1 MVSTEYLVAP
11 AKAVQLHR
19 MASLGVEIVVNE
31 HVKPAG
37 AEVSAGSGP
46 AEAAPT
52 TSANATKATAAVII
66 LRIESTPLVV
76 NVARYERRREL
87 GGSQVLRGEQ
97 PPFGAFRHRG
107 ALGVPQKLA
116 VLSFDKR
123 RSAKRFAFGN
133 LLGARTRSGTTRH
146 PHDTLCRGV
155 SLGRTASA
163 PARPR
168 RGTRTASRPSLR
180 RAPWWTAKGPGSSAP
195 FGSG

>member
-52 TSANATKATAAVII
+52 TSANATKATAAVIL

-87 GGSQVLRGEQ
+87 GGSQVL
-97 PPFGAFRHRG
+97 RG

-133 LLGARTRSGTTRH
+133 LLGARTRSETTRH
-146 PHDTLCRGV
+146 PHDTLCRG
-155 SLGRTASA
+155 
-163 PARPR
+163 
-168 RGTRTASRPSLR
+168 
-180 RAPWWTAKGPGSSAP
+180 
-195 FGSG
+195 